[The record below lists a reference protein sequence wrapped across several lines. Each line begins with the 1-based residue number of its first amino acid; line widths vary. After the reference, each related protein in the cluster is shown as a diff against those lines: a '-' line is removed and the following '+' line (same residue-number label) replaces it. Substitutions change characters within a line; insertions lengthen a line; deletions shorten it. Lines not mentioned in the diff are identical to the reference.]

1 MTRKASFVYKYL
13 YQTEKK
19 MWQEKKKTEEELG
32 CLSELAPDEIW
43 GKMREA
49 KERAK

>member
-19 MWQEKKKTEEELG
+19 KCGKQKKTEEELG
-32 CLSELAPDEIW
+32 WLSELAPDEI
-43 GKMREA
+43 
-49 KERAK
+49 